1 MFAIYKKELRS
12 YFINAIGYVFA
23 GVFLAVA
30 AILCCFTTLHQGS
43 YSTSGYFSAILFLL
57 IIIIPLL
64 TMKLFAEEKKLRTE
78 QMLLTAPVSIFGMIM
93 GKFLAALTLFG
104 GGVLVSCINLIPL
117 YVYGSRER
125 GGVPYS
131 EMHVGPISSQIVSCT
146 IGLLLIGA
154 AFIAIGM
161 FVSSLTENQ
170 LAAAVVTI
178 CIIFVMIILG
188 VVNTYIDVYPVRVVI
203 DWICVLSRFSRFTTG
218 ILDFSSILYYVSITG
233 IFLLLTSR
241 VYDKRR
247 WG

>member
-57 IIIIPLL
+57 IIIVPLL

-170 LAAAVVTI
+170 LAAAVVTVT
-178 CIIFVMIILG
+178 IIFAMLVMDML
-188 VVNTYIDVYPVRVVI
+188 NSYIDAYAIRFVLSWFSI
-203 DWICVLSRFSRFTTG
+203 LSRFADFTYG
-218 ILDFSSILYYVSITG
+218 MLDFSSILYFISITG
-233 IFLLLTSR
+233 VFLFLTAR
-241 VYDKRR
+241 IYDKRR